1 MATPKVGDIVKDIS
15 DDVKLLVRDEIE
27 LAKSELIPSA
37 KQAGL
42 GAGLFGGAGYFAITA
57 MLLLFFAAAYALVA
71 AGLPT
76 WAGFLIVGGALL
88 IVAAILALI
97 GKTRIDKVTPPERT
111 IAAATDT
118 LDEVKKAAQNALA
131 AAKAP
136 QIEGKVV
143 DQRALR

>member
-1 MATPKVGDIVKDIS
+1 MANQKVGDIIKDIS

-42 GAGLFGGAGYFAITA
+42 GAGLLGAAGYFAITA
-57 MLLLFFAAAYALVA
+57 MLLLFFAASYGLVA

-76 WAGFLIVGGALL
+76 WLGFLIVGGALL
-88 IVAAILALI
+88 VLAGLLALI
-97 GKTRIDKVTPPERT
+97 GQSRVKKVKAPERT
-111 IAAATDT
+111 ITAATDT
-118 LDEVKKAAQNALA
+118 VDQVKTAAKGALA

>member
-1 MATPKVGDIVKDIS
+1 MANQKVGDIIKEIS
-15 DDVKLLVRDEIE
+15 DDVKVLVRDEVE

-42 GAGLFGGAGYFAITA
+42 GAGLFGAAGYFAISA
-57 MLLLFFAAAYALVA
+57 LLLLYFAAAYGLVA

-76 WAGFLIVGGALL
+76 WLGFLIVGGALL
-88 IVAAILALI
+88 VLAALLALI
-97 GKTRIDKVTPPERT
+97 GQTRVKKVKPPERT
-111 IAAATDT
+111 IASATQT
-118 LDEVKKAAQNALA
+118 VENVKAAAQGALA

-136 QIEGKVV
+136 EIEGEVV

>member
-1 MATPKVGDIVKDIS
+1 MATPKVCDIVKDIS

-37 KQAGL
+37 KQAGI
-42 GAGLFGGAGYFAITA
+42 GAGLFGGAGYFALSA
-57 MLLLFFAAAYALVA
+57 MLLLFFSASYALVA

-76 WAGFLIVGGALL
+76 WAGFLIVGAALL
-88 IVAAILALI
+88 VIAAILALI
-97 GKTRIDKVTPPERT
+97 GKTRIDKVTPPDRS

-118 LDEVKKAAQNALA
+118 IEEVKTAAQNAVA
-131 AAKAP
+131 AASAP

-143 DQRALR
+143 GQRALH